1 MRNLIDIKWVSHYK
15 LDHWIGL
22 HFWIWNQASQEGIIL
37 WLYMYMMSWL
47 ERFLLLGSHMKI
59 QINAKIQVWR
69 IKLNSSGFIH
79 HSHSRNFPTTT
90 TNIWQIARASFSS
103 NKHSTWYYG
112 CEYFLPQVLFFA
124 KSVCALTKGYAPL
137 ES

>member
-1 MRNLIDIKWVSHYK
+1 MRNLIDIKWVSQYK

-47 ERFLLLGSHMKI
+47 ERFWLLGSHMKI

-90 TNIWQIARASFSS
+90 TNIWQIARA
-103 NKHSTWYYG
+103 HSHLINILHDIMVVNISYHKF
-112 CEYFLPQVLFFA
+112 YFLQNLF
-124 KSVCALTKGYAPL
+124 VP
-137 ES
+137 